1 MPWHKVRV
9 YYDRE
14 AERERRFAYRMSLS
28 VLLAAA
34 LLVLMAGV
42 VMYPFVELWSMP
54 SSQGAAMNEWRAAH
68 GSPDFPTATQEVCGV
83 VALLCLAYLSIGL
96 NARTK

>member
-14 AERERRFAYRMSLS
+14 AERQRRFAYRMNLS

-34 LLVLMAGV
+34 LLVLTLAVGV
-42 VMYPFVELWSMP
+42 YPFVEFWFAP
-54 SSQGAAMNEWRAAH
+54 SSQG
-68 GSPDFPTATQEVCGV
+68 SPYFPTATQEVCGL
-83 VALLCLAYLSIGL
+83 VALLCLVYLSIGL
-96 NARTK
+96 SARSK